1 MIIKISEQTSR
12 INNLIYIQRELSEL
26 SILTGLNVTL
36 NTNDKISELI
46 ISFLED
52 YYHLIKPEIEDRIGE
67 IISIGYKYMFF
78 KEKLK
83 IGGLTAEQKELLYT
97 GLIAA
102 DLEDDKKYAVNK
114 LKTHTDYSIDGIFN
128 FRMRPLI
135 DKWNDILALMPN
147 YFGEN
152 QLKDFI
158 GFLLE
163 NKKKRIFVE
172 EGKVY
177 DIHFKRLLRSQ
188 LLDGNELKIIKEIL
202 LSNCGEVELK
212 GNIPI
217 DDEKYLKEFYRDRVY
232 FS

>member
-1 MIIKISEQTSR
+1 
-12 INNLIYIQRELSEL
+12 
-26 SILTGLNVTL
+26 
-36 NTNDKISELI
+36 
-46 ISFLED
+46 
-52 YYHLIKPEIEDRIGE
+52 
-67 IISIGYKYMFF
+67 
-78 KEKLK
+78 
-83 IGGLTAEQKELLYT
+83 
-97 GLIAA
+97 
-102 DLEDDKKYAVNK
+102 
-114 LKTHTDYSIDGIFN
+114 
-128 FRMRPLI
+128 
-135 DKWNDILALMPN
+135 MPN
-147 YFGEN
+147 YFGET

-177 DIHFKRLLRSQ
+177 DVHFKRLLRSQ
-188 LLDGNELKIIKEIL
+188 LLDGNELKITKEIL